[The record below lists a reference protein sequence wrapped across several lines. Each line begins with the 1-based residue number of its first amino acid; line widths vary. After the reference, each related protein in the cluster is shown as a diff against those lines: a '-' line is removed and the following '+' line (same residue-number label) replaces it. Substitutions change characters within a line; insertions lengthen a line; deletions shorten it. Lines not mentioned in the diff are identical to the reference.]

1 MFLRKT
7 LLLFIILVLKMGS
20 CVFCIMPSYLENI
33 KSFYVVTDVI
43 LHIHVQNGKLQ
54 WWSYYHRLYEIPIRF
69 QNDNTILCGPCIG
82 CESTSKT
89 NVHTIL
95 YGVLI
100 VKVHQKLKPN
110 KSFVCYLVHCIASNF
125 VSIWIGWST

>member
-20 CVFCIMPSYLENI
+20 CAFCIMPSYLENI

-43 LHIHVQNGKLQ
+43 LHIH
-54 WWSYYHRLYEIPIRF
+54 RLYEISIRF

-125 VSIWIGWST
+125 VTI